1 MNRSARETE
10 IQCVR
15 EGMANIL
22 QHFAERG
29 TMAFVDNEYDAFAGE
44 LLHFLFG
51 DMPLA
56 RFDVAHFLDG
66 GDDERV
72 FGVDACQFRFEHI
85 RVFRALHIIGIIRER
100 PVFQQRLRAQ
110 FDTVHEEDHLV
121 GIFRASDE
129 LRSLEAGHGFARAS
143 GVPHIAAWASR
154 STAWHRLIP
163 FAGAYTVGNGVHRL
177 VLVAA

>member
-10 IQCVR
+10 IQRVR

-22 QHFAERG
+22 QHLAERG
-29 TMAFVDNEYDAFAGE
+29 TMAFVDNEYDAFASE

-66 GDDERV
+66 SDDERV

-143 GVPHIAAWASR
+143 GVPHITARTARRA
-154 STAWHRLIP
+154 AWHRLIP